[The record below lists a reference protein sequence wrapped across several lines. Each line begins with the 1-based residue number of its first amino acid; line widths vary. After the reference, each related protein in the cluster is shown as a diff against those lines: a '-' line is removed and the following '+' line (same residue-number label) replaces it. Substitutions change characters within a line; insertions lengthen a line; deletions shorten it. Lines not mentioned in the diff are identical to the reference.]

1 MSKSIQR
8 WMILLG
14 TVLLQFSIGAIY
26 SWSLFNQPLA
36 EKFGWQESEIV
47 FTFGITVFMFAFA
60 TLFSGP
66 LQDKIGPKIVA
77 SIGGILYGTGLY
89 LTSTATTL
97 LQLYLY
103 YGVVVGLG
111 VGFVYVCP
119 LTTCLKWFPDR
130 KGFITGVSLGAFG
143 TGSLIFKPLIEYLLA
158 NYGVSNTFQFL
169 AIIFF
174 VIIII
179 GAQLLKNP
187 PNISVYVSKNDNAP
201 VKKSY
206 TVVEMIKT
214 KSFYILWFM
223 LLLGATSGLL
233 VIGLAKDIGIELA
246 GLTPTVAANA
256 VAVTAIFNTSG
267 RLGLGAL
274 SDKLGRLNVVLIT
287 FILTSITMLF
297 MSIFPLNFITYMI
310 SIAIITLCFGGL
322 MTIYPTISGEYYGI
336 KNLGANYAIIFQAYG
351 ISALLGPALASY
363 IGDLRVTFA
372 VAGGLSIVGAA
383 LCLWL
388 IRIWKNK
395 EVSE

>member
-77 SIGGILYGTGLY
+77 SIGGILYGLGLY

-97 LQLYLY
+97 FQLYIY
-103 YGVVVGLG
+103 YGVIVGLG

-130 KGFITGVSLGAFG
+130 KGLITGVSLGAFG
-143 TGSLIFKPLIEYLLA
+143 TGSLIFKPLIEYFLA

-174 VIIII
+174 VIIIL

-187 PNISVYVSKNDNAP
+187 PNISVYISKNDNAP
-201 VKKSY
+201 AIKSY
-206 TVVEMIKT
+206 TVLEMIKT

-246 GLTPTVAANA
+246 GLTSTVAANA

-274 SDKLGRLNVVLIT
+274 SDKLGRLNVVLFT
-287 FILTSITMLF
+287 FILTAISMFF
-297 MSIFPLNFITYMI
+297 MSLFSLNFYTYMI

-336 KNLGANYAIIFQAYG
+336 KNLGANYAIVFQAYG

-363 IGDLRVTFA
+363 IGNLKITFA
-372 VAGGLSIVGAA
+372 VAGGLSIVGAT
-383 LCLWL
+383 LCMWL
-388 IRIWKNK
+388 IRSVKNK
-395 EVSE
+395 EVSD